1 MRIKDKEVIY
11 FKFISERLSLPILNG
26 YFEKKVSEKVK
37 KVSEKV
43 YDL

>member
-1 MRIKDKEVIY
+1 MTPRQQNA
-11 FKFISERLSLPILNG
+11 SLRQLNG

-37 KVSEKV
+37 KVSEKF